1 MGYKGKTDPGDVPS
15 YGAIFMS
22 NAGTKKE
29 CFQRK
34 LLGLPLA
41 QSNFVLNV
49 KKGMI
54 LFLFEFERRQL
65 HGVFRATS
73 NGEIDIEPNAF
84 KSSGKSFPAQV
95 RFAPVWKCNPL
106 SEHEFKVAIKENYF
120 SWKKFNFGLS
130 KDQVYKLVTL
140 FHSKRIPKKPSE
152 GDARRFGDYRNTIRD
167 RVREGEVK
175 EIDDQ
180 GYKYNRIQD
189 EYNVISSFDRGYFG
203 HNERVEREERTLTEQ
218 HPQYEPRGTDY
229 DEDFGF
235 GDVNVTSLSHINQNN
250 SDFIPVPQV
259 SSEQFQHPFNIGNTY
274 ESCLPYL
281 TSGDPSVITLHTP
294 YNPEVPDFCH
304 RPYYDPEVPEFCHK
318 HSYFTPGNPVDIDNH
333 PPFYPDF
340 KSETASYHYHE
351 SEKKGSDVGFLRSQ
365 KKMRKVS
372 VFDRLTKA
380 PEVVFNEEEHER
392 DEKDDELDASVNKVM
407 KMLEKIVSS
416 PIKRS
421 GKRQSSFKHD
431 DDDDD
436 DNIRPKKIVD
446 YDLLP
451 NTKKSIQFEEGDDE
465 SVVEETRVVDFK
477 RRKKINKN
485 LDDESKKSCS
495 KRKKLVRP
503 VFVEKELS
511 NTNTPLKNDCCLRKI
526 VGEKRKKTVESS
538 AKENGNDEK
547 CEVLEGKV
555 GVDDMAGGDSLK
567 DEKKCGWVEG

>member
-1 MGYKGKTDPGDVPS
+1 MHLNHDRLLLKEAKMIFQNVMGITFHFRFLLNRRPLNGR
-15 YGAIFMS
+15 YG
-22 NAGTKKE
+22 
-29 CFQRK
+29 FQNFRKLKHKLLAASPPFSSFAEDKWGIK

-106 SEHEFKVAIKENYF
+106 SEHEFKAAIKENYF

-130 KDQVYKLVTL
+130 KDQVYRLVTL

-167 RVREGEVK
+167 RVREDEVK

-189 EYNVISSFDRGYFG
+189 EYNVINSFDRGYFG

-235 GDVNVTSLSHINQNN
+235 GDVNVTFLSHINQNN
-250 SDFIPVPQV
+250 SDFIPISQV

-304 RPYYDPEVPEFCHK
+304 RLR
-318 HSYFTPGNPVDIDNH
+318 VDMH
-333 PPFYPDF
+333 
-340 KSETASYHYHE
+340 
-351 SEKKGSDVGFLRSQ
+351 V
-365 KKMRKVS
+365 
-372 VFDRLTKA
+372 
-380 PEVVFNEEEHER
+380 
-392 DEKDDELDASVNKVM
+392 
-407 KMLEKIVSS
+407 KI
-416 PIKRS
+416 
-421 GKRQSSFKHD
+421 
-431 DDDDD
+431 
-436 DNIRPKKIVD
+436 
-446 YDLLP
+446 
-451 NTKKSIQFEEGDDE
+451 
-465 SVVEETRVVDFK
+465 
-477 RRKKINKN
+477 
-485 LDDESKKSCS
+485 
-495 KRKKLVRP
+495 
-503 VFVEKELS
+503 
-511 NTNTPLKNDCCLRKI
+511 
-526 VGEKRKKTVESS
+526 
-538 AKENGNDEK
+538 
-547 CEVLEGKV
+547 
-555 GVDDMAGGDSLK
+555 
-567 DEKKCGWVEG
+567 